1 MTTLRIEPITLE
13 QNGIV
18 SIPVLRSLHE
28 ESVQQQLMY
37 IILK

>member
-1 MTTLRIEPITLE
+1 MTMLRIEPITLE

-18 SIPVLRSLHE
+18 FIPVLRSLHE
-28 ESVQQQLMY
+28 GVQQQLMY